1 MVEVGKGTR
10 RFVVG
15 GEVLLKPPHLG
26 GARTATDL
34 SLSTVAVE
42 GDYVPGPK
50 VVGVVALIGVSC
62 GLPEVVEVASCPFGV
77 VLVISGAGPGARL
90 ELAPGRVIALGK
102 VFGRPLWVGVVAQGE
117 DRALD
122 ALDESGGCF
131 VALLGAVGDVA
142 RRYDHRRAR

>member
-10 RFVVG
+10 RFVVV

-62 GLPEVVEVASCPFGV
+62 GLPEVVEVSSCPFGF
-77 VLVISGAGPGARL
+77 VLVVPRDGSGALL
-90 ELAPGRVIALGK
+90 ELSPGRLVALLE
-102 VFGRPLWVGVVAQGE
+102 VLGRSVRVGVVAQGE
-117 DRALD
+117 HRGTVGGT
-122 ALDESGGCF
+122 DELGGSLVTC
-131 VALLGAVGDVA
+131 AGAG
-142 RRYDHRRAR
+142 